1 MTPPKSSLNDPSA
14 DPNAWYEQYPTLSRA
29 LNFLK
34 PLPDYV
40 QELVGKKL
48 YAYAKE
54 LAYGDYE
61 AHVSEEESSTQGL
74 KRFRQFMQNKAHHS
88 MVSRALNEVMSL
100 NEQGRSLVGQRLLL
114 CLQALNNLASQYPSG
129 DDFTSTKQS
138 RIEVHTLINLV
149 FDKNL
154 SDFELQGQQ
163 RKAERK
169 ALLEE
174 EKLAEAM
181 LNQALEQVG
190 EIEDPF
196 IPNNPAIK
204 DETLQRM
211 ELDPEM
217 TRLASLQETV
227 PTALIPTI
235 KRMGRFLVLWV
246 TPPEEVVNKA
256 ETETVEDVPF
266 KSLDATAQK
275 TSENV
280 SHAEEEN
287 KDSEELFESLDQTT
301 VEIVHTENTHLKE
314 GEEPMNKAVFRE
326 TPAKPQLQTTPEE
339 PVLGPFELSEAER
352 LALIEEVTHPSKTVQ
367 AEEKVNNIL
376 SLLDSGVDV
385 DAIPQD
391 ASPEEKLARGL
402 ALFNNSDPPLIKP
415 NRRDLALTE
424 AEIDLLIARVAED
437 PKVRAAKEQAK
448 QKVLDALAFM
458 NDIEKPALNAEGTF
472 QQALPIQGKVALKKP
487 YKPRAKQSTVA
498 VTPQKAEKVE
508 TLAKG
513 LTKSSTEAK
522 PATASKRSGK
532 TTAVRKKT
540 TDASKE

>member
-1 MTPPKSSLNDPSA
+1 MTPTPSNLNDPSP
-14 DPNAWYEQYPTLSRA
+14 DPHAWYEQYPTLSRA

-48 YAYAKE
+48 YTYAKE

-61 AHVSEEESSTQGL
+61 APVSEEDSSAQGL

-88 MVSRALNEVMSL
+88 MVSRGLNEVMGL

-196 IPNNPAIK
+196 IPSNPEIK
-204 DETLQRM
+204 DEALQRM

-217 TRLASLQETV
+217 TRLASLQETI
-227 PTALIPTI
+227 PTTLTPTI
-235 KRMGRFLVLWV
+235 KRMGRFLVLWLS
-246 TPPEEVVNKA
+246 PPEEVEDKV
-256 ETETVEDVPF
+256 ETETVQDVPF
-266 KSLDATAQK
+266 KSLDATAHK

-280 SHAEEEN
+280 LHAEEEN
-287 KDSEELFESLDQTT
+287 KDSEELFESLDHTT
-301 VEIVHTENTHLKE
+301 VETVHTKKSNFQES
-314 GEEPMNKAVFRE
+314 EEPMSKAVFRE
-326 TPAKPQLQTTPEE
+326 TPAKPQLQTTQEE
-339 PVLGPFELSEAER
+339 AVLGPFELSEAER
-352 LALIEEVTHPSKTVQ
+352 LALIEEVTHPSQTVQ

-402 ALFNNSDPPLIKP
+402 ALFNHSDPPLIKP

-458 NDIEKPALNAEGTF
+458 NDIEKPVQE
-472 QQALPIQGKVALKKP
+472 KVALKKP
-487 YKPRAKQSTVA
+487 YKPRAKKSSVEA
-498 VTPQKAEKVE
+498 PPKKAEDVE
-508 TLAKG
+508 TLGKG
-513 LTKSSTEAK
+513 LTKSSTEAM
-522 PATASKRSGK
+522 PTTVSKRTGK
-532 TTAVRKKT
+532 TTTVRKKT